1 MSAAAAPTSTISDR
15 KRAANQANAQKSTGP
30 KTPEGKERSSK
41 NATTHGLY
49 AATLLLPTESER
61 RYHALR
67 HLLLD
72 SMNPQDATEL
82 FFAEQVVTAAW
93 RLNRVNDA
101 DFYNHHMESERL
113 QTEHEQFKADHPKP
127 NANDDDNDK
136 DKDKDTN
143 TDTDDE
149 FPPLPPGFVIAAA
162 IRRSLD
168 GDTPGGASK
177 TTPFERLLNAQHRLM
192 SHVYRAMREL
202 RTLQTAR
209 RKAEHQAGIPPN
221 PICPFVPEDAHT
233 DYLAHPD
240 DDDANDA
247 NATEGDVAQHGAT
260 PPPSTAQNEP
270 VPFGPPVAEVT

>member
-1 MSAAAAPTSTISDR
+1 MSAATISDR

-67 HLLLD
+67 HMLLD

-113 QTEHEQFKADHPKP
+113 QAQHEQFKADQPH
-127 NANDDDNDK
+127 A
-136 DKDKDTN
+136 
-143 TDTDDE
+143 
-149 FPPLPPGFVIAAA
+149 
-162 IRRSLD
+162 
-168 GDTPGGASK
+168 
-177 TTPFERLLNAQHRLM
+177 
-192 SHVYRAMREL
+192 
-202 RTLQTAR
+202 TA
-209 RKAEHQAGIPPN
+209 
-221 PICPFVPEDAHT
+221 D
-233 DYLAHPD
+233 
-240 DDDANDA
+240 
-247 NATEGDVAQHGAT
+247 AT
-260 PPPSTAQNEP
+260 PDA
-270 VPFGPPVAEVT
+270 